1 MTWGAN
7 DRSSAERPALGAGW
21 FEDPVALNTAAAA
34 AVFDATA
41 GVCCGGTF
49 DEIAPAPA
57 PTGVPTAA
65 VEVFTAG

>member
-1 MTWGAN
+1 
-7 DRSSAERPALGAGW
+7 LGADW
-21 FEDPVALNTAAAA
+21 FEDPAALDTAAA